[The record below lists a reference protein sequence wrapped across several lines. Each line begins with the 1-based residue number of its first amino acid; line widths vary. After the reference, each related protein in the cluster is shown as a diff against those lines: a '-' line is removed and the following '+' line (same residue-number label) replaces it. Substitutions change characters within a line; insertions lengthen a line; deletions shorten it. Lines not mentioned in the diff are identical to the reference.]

1 MDHTSRHPVPLDS
14 QRKTLAEQGLD
25 DDDEVEVNRIVQD
38 NMSGAVSVEQ
48 VREATDKDPVMSKV
62 KRPILSLTRSGQN

>member
-25 DDDEVEVNRIVQD
+25 DDDEVVVNRIVQD
-38 NMSGAVSVEQ
+38 NISGAVSVEQ
-48 VREATDKDPVMSKV
+48 SGMQQ
-62 KRPILSLTRSGQN
+62 TRIQSWPK